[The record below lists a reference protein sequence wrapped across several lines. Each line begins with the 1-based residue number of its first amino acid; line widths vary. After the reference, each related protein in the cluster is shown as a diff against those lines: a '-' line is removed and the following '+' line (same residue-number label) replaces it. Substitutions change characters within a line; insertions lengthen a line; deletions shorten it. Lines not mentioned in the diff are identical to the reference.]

1 MNVVRM
7 VIGAAVCA
15 TLLAACG
22 GSAEKPETPPTE
34 QQSLDRSARLAFA
47 QGRYDQAASLYEAA
61 LLAALKEDAPQA
73 IVDARFNLALCQTY
87 QGQYAEALD
96 QLEQAEAER
105 LRRGVVGE
113 GSIELLRGT
122 IHYRSG
128 QLDKARL
135 VLQTLLV
142 GDNGSAATATKAHF
156 VLGLIAADQGDIKD
170 LSTHLNAIGA
180 DAVQASAT
188 DRLELTALLSALQG
202 EADQALAQLEQ
213 VARLRRDERDY
224 RGMVRVLAKAG
235 DVAEHAQRIQS
246 AGRYLLRAGR
256 SAAQRR
262 EPETRGWLERAEQLA
277 SRAGDTETAREA
289 RELLNGLEDKAAT
302 SR

>member
-135 VLQTLLV
+135 VRHRRGRRAGAGDRPV
-142 GDNGSAATATKAHF
+142 GTYGIAQRLAGRGRSGPGPARTGCAFASGRAKLPWDGARAGESRRRGRACATYP
-156 VLGLIAADQGDIKD
+156 VG
-170 LSTHLNAIGA
+170 GA
-180 DAVQASAT
+180 LSAT
-188 DRLELTALLSALQG
+188 SR
-202 EADQALAQLEQ
+202 
-213 VARLRRDERDY
+213 
-224 RGMVRVLAKAG
+224 
-235 DVAEHAQRIQS
+235 
-246 AGRYLLRAGR
+246 
-256 SAAQRR
+256 AQRR
-262 EPETRGWLERAEQLA
+262 ATPRTGNTWL
-277 SRAGDTETAREA
+277 AGAC
-289 RELLNGLEDKAAT
+289 
-302 SR
+302 